1 LGKTAAVLLVIFL
14 NFKTTIEMEVNK
26 YSKII
31 YSQNF
36 ASLACTQNATL
47 PQEESTVGRGG

>member
-1 LGKTAAVLLVIFL
+1 LGKTATVLLVIFL
-14 NFKTTIEMEVNK
+14 NFKTTIAMEVNK